1 MCEPVSSYDSRGG
14 GWHCCGPN
22 GKSCNAFNSEERP
35 ACWSCGRRR
44 HAAAEPPVQMELSKV
59 SER

>member
-1 MCEPVSSYDSRGG
+1 MCEPVESYDSRGG

-22 GKSCNAFNSEERP
+22 GKSCNAYNSPERLT
-35 ACWSCGRRR
+35 CWSCGRRM
-44 HAAAEPPVQMELSKV
+44 HQPADEPEQMELAKG

>member
-1 MCEPVSSYDSRGG
+1 MCEPVESHDSRGG

-22 GKSCNAFNSEERP
+22 GKSCNAYNCEERET
-35 ACWSCGRRR
+35 CWSCGRRR
-44 HAAAEPPVQMELSKV
+44 HAAAEPVQMELSKV